1 MALHVERRGEGP
13 TLVLVHGF
21 TQTGR
26 SWGALADALAANH
39 EVVLP
44 DAPGHA
50 ASSDVRADLVAGAH
64 LLVDAVA
71 GPATFVGYSMGA
83 RFCLHAALEH
93 PAVVRGLVMVGG
105 TAGLDDP
112 VERAARV
119 EQDRATAVRI
129 EADGLGRF
137 LDDWVAQPLFA
148 GLSRQQAGLEERR
161 RNSVAGLASSLELA
175 GAGAQEPLWDRL
187 PQLTMPVLAVAG
199 ADDAKFAGLAERM
212 VAAIGPSATLAL
224 VTGAGHAA
232 HLEQPDAFLRLLQGW
247 LSAHDL

>member
-1 MALHVERRGEGP
+1 
-13 TLVLVHGF
+13 
-21 TQTGR
+21 
-26 SWGALADALAANH
+26 
-39 EVVLP
+39 
-44 DAPGHA
+44 
-50 ASSDVRADLVAGAH
+50 
-64 LLVDAVA
+64 
-71 GPATFVGYSMGA
+71 
-83 RFCLHAALEH
+83 
-93 PAVVRGLVMVGG
+93 MVGG

-119 EQDRATAVRI
+119 EQDRATAERL
-129 EADGLGRF
+129 ETDGLDRF

-161 RNSVAGLASSLELA
+161 RNSLAGLRSSLELA
-175 GAGAQEPLWDRL
+175 GTGAQEPLWDRL

-199 ADDAKFAGLAERM
+199 ADDAKFATLAERM
-212 VAAIGPSATLAL
+212 VAAIGSSATLGL